1 MTTSQRQAIITLV
14 QKPGKDHTFIKS
26 WRPISLLNVDLKIL
40 SKILAK
46 RIQNASCKIIGPE
59 QNAFIRNRLIGDT
72 VRLVSDVLYETD
84 KNNIPGILFG
94 ADFAAA
100 FVVNSG
106 NSTG

>member
-14 QKPGKDHTFIKS
+14 QKPGKDHIFITS
-26 WRPISLLNVDLKIL
+26 WRPNSLLNVNLKIL

-46 RIQNASCKIIGPE
+46 RIQNALCKIIGPE
-59 QNAFIRNRLIGDT
+59 QNAFIRNRHIGDT
-72 VRLVSDVLYETD
+72 VRLISDVLYETD

-100 FVVNSG
+100 FDSVDI
-106 NSTG
+106 